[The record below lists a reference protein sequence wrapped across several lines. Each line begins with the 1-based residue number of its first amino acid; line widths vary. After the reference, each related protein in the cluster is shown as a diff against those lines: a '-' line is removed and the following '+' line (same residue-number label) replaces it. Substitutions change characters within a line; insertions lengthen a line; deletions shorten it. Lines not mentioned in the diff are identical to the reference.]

1 MKCIEAQQLVK
12 PYLQKQLS
20 DRELEQFLDHVENC
34 PECYDELEIY
44 FVIYEALEDSRE
56 THGADKYNFQEKLK
70 QDIKNSR
77 RYLHLRRAYRLFRYA
92 VVLLAEVL
100 LVFAILTGVEMMG
113 EEGSRGTT
121 IYRFLYGGQ
130 AETETETETETGTE
144 APGGTETETGTE
156 APGRTE
162 TGTGTEAPGEAAAGT
177 ATGAER
183 EEQT

>member
-130 AETETETETETGTE
+130 EETETETETEAPDETETGTE
-144 APGGTETETGTE
+144 APGEAETE
-156 APGRTE
+156 
-162 TGTGTEAPGEAAAGT
+162 AAT